1 MQGGGPGSWG
11 SWGPW
16 SSCSRSCGG
25 GVQEQN
31 RPCLPSY
38 TPSMGAAAYPSRP
51 GGHHPQHPN
60 QNPGHVVSALRP
72 TVPLHRTNPGR
83 TPPSNSNTSLAR
95 RGELRDQQR
104 DRVAHAGRRYSIYHT
119 IQTGACLCLSV
130 WPVFNA
136 QSKSVSVELQLT
148 PWSIGL
154 PSSIKLFFY
163 GWSQWLGLCLA
174 GLWPPSCELELKS
187 F

>member
-1 MQGGGPGSWG
+1 MRELCIWILRVSMLLLLLKPNPLDCQLTTDHRKVPQRAEPQQQEAEGVQGGGLGSWG

-60 QNPGHVVSALRP
+60 QNLGHVVSALRP
-72 TVPLHRTNPGR
+72 TVPLHRTNSGR
-83 TPPSNSNTSLAR
+83 PPPSNSNTSLAR

-104 DRVAHAGRRYSIYHT
+104 DREAHAGRRYSIYHT
-119 IQTGACLCLSV
+119 IQTGACLS
-130 WPVFNA
+130 F
-136 QSKSVSVELQLT
+136 SLT
-148 PWSIGL
+148 
-154 PSSIKLFFY
+154 
-163 GWSQWLGLCLA
+163 CV
-174 GLWPPSCELELKS
+174 
-187 F
+187 